1 MKKYLGEGMAVSPTP
16 ETKSVREI
24 SAISLL
30 IDLAERGEI
39 DPWDV
44 QVIEVIDLALSQL
57 AALNDSRSGSCEADL
72 SQSGQAFLDASLLV
86 LLKAK
91 TLEELELFADE
102 TDVEAEGEFDELDD
116 WGNPLS
122 LPRNLERQLRRRP
135 TPAPPAR
142 RRVTLQEL
150 IDQLRLVAAAIEKKP
165 PKVRTN
171 PLRSQSRAQAMRIA
185 MDLVNEENSVEVA
198 AELEHLLARYWSED
212 SEDDN
217 WLDLDLLVNLWWQRK
232 QGDVEVSVNSSQLAF
247 VGNEYDRSLGLNDD
261 SPSPQE
267 LVNERV
273 NVFWALLMLSAQSKV
288 ELVQEEFYQDLKI
301 RTLTEVAE
309 NSSKN
314 LQASDNCGMKQD
326 NKLMN
331 TDK

>member
-1 MKKYLGEGMAVSPTP
+1 MAVSQTQ
-16 ETKSVREI
+16 ETKPVREI

-57 AALNDSRSGSCEADL
+57 AALNEARSGSCEADL

-91 TLEELELFADE
+91 TLEQLELSAAEAD
-102 TDVEAEGEFDELDD
+102 AEVDEEIAQLDD
-116 WGNPLS
+116 WGNPL

-135 TPAPPAR
+135 APAPQTR

-165 PKVRTN
+165 PKVRSH
-171 PLRSQSRAQAMRIA
+171 PLRSQTRAQAMRVA

-198 AELEHLLARYWSED
+198 AELEHLLATYWSED

-217 WLDLDLLVNLWWQRK
+217 WLDLDGLVNLWWQRK
-232 QGDVEVSVNSSQLAF
+232 QGELGVSPEMPAQLTALGDDF
-247 VGNEYDRSLGLNDD
+247 DRSLGLNEKAVETF
-261 SPSPQE
+261 SVVHPSPQE

-301 RTLTEVAE
+301 RTLVEAKE
-309 NSSKN
+309 NGS
-314 LQASDNCGMKQD
+314 AS
-326 NKLMN
+326 
-331 TDK
+331 

>member
-1 MKKYLGEGMAVSPTP
+1 MAVSPTP
-16 ETKSVREI
+16 ETKPVGEI

-57 AALNDSRSGSCEADL
+57 AALSDTSSGSCEADL

-91 TLEELELFADE
+91 TLEALELSAAE
-102 TDVEAEGEFDELDD
+102 ADVEEEAEIVQLDD
-116 WGNPLS
+116 WGNPL

-165 PKVRTN
+165 PKVRSS
-171 PLRSQSRAQAMRIA
+171 PLRSQSRAQAMRVA

-198 AELEHLLARYWSED
+198 AQLENLLATYWSED
-212 SEDDN
+212 AEDDN
-217 WLDLDLLVNLWWQRK
+217 WLNLDRLVELWWQRK
-232 QGDVEVSVNSSQLAF
+232 QGDVEISTEIAAQLAT
-247 VGNEYDRSLGLNDD
+247 VADDWEQSVGLNGEAAET
-261 SPSPQE
+261 SVVHPSPQD

-301 RTLTEVAE
+301 RALVEVAE
-309 NSSKN
+309 NGSALSIAQEATSN
-314 LQASDNCGMKQD
+314 
-326 NKLMN
+326 
-331 TDK
+331 

>member
-1 MKKYLGEGMAVSPTP
+1 MAVSPTP

-44 QVIEVIDLALSQL
+44 QVIQVIDLVLSQL
-57 AALNDSRSGSCEADL
+57 AALNDTRSGSYEADL

-91 TLEELELFADE
+91 TLEALELSTAEAD
-102 TDVEAEGEFDELDD
+102 AEEESEIVALDD
-116 WGNPLS
+116 WGNPL

-165 PKVRTN
+165 PKVRSS
-171 PLRSQSRAQAMRIA
+171 PLRSQSRAQAMRVA

-198 AELEHLLARYWSED
+198 AQLEHLLATYWSD
-212 SEDDN
+212 DAEDDN
-217 WLDLDLLVNLWWQRK
+217 WLDLDRLVNLWWQRK
-232 QGDVEVSVNSSQLAF
+232 QGDVEVSTAIAAQLATF
-247 VGNEYDRSLGLNDD
+247 SDD
-261 SPSPQE
+261 SAQSMELNGETANSFSVAHPSPQE

-301 RTLTEVAE
+301 RTLVEVGE
-309 NSSKN
+309 NGSNSSISEEATK
-314 LQASDNCGMKQD
+314 K
-326 NKLMN
+326 
-331 TDK
+331 

>member
-1 MKKYLGEGMAVSPTP
+1 MAVSPTS
-16 ETKSVREI
+16 ETKPVREI

-44 QVIEVIDLALSQL
+44 QVIQVIDLVLSQL
-57 AALNDSRSGSCEADL
+57 AAISDNRSGSCEADL
-72 SQSGQAFLDASLLV
+72 TQSGQAFLDASLLV

-91 TLEELELFADE
+91 TLEALELSA
-102 TDVEAEGEFDELDD
+102 AEVDAEEESEIVALDN
-116 WGNPLS
+116 WGNPL

-165 PKVRTN
+165 PKVRSHA
-171 PLRSQSRAQAMRIA
+171 LRSQSRAQAMRVA
-185 MDLVNEENSVEVA
+185 MDLVNEENSVEVTA
-198 AELEHLLARYWSED
+198 QLEHLLATYWSED
-212 SEDDN
+212 GEDDN
-217 WLDLDLLVNLWWQRK
+217 WLNLDRLVELWWQRK
-232 QGDVEVSVNSSQLAF
+232 QGDVEVSTEIAAQLAAAADD
-247 VGNEYDRSLGLNDD
+247 GDRSVGLNGEAAEL
-261 SPSPQE
+261 SVNCPSPQE
-267 LVNERV
+267 LINERV

-301 RTLTEVAE
+301 RTLVEVKEHESTSLTEE
-309 NSSKN
+309 
-314 LQASDNCGMKQD
+314 
-326 NKLMN
+326 
-331 TDK
+331 

>member
-1 MKKYLGEGMAVSPTP
+1 MAVSPTP
-16 ETKSVREI
+16 ETKPVREI

-57 AALNDSRSGSCEADL
+57 AALSDASSSSCEADL

-91 TLEELELFADE
+91 TLEELELFA
-102 TDVEAEGEFDELDD
+102 EADAEEEIEIAELDD
-116 WGNPLS
+116 WGNPL

-135 TPAPPAR
+135 APAPPIR

-165 PKVRTN
+165 PKVRSH
-171 PLRSQSRAQAMRIA
+171 PLRSQTRAQAMRVA
-185 MDLVNEENSVEVA
+185 MDLVNEENSVEVG
-198 AELEHLLARYWSED
+198 AELEHLLATYWSED

-217 WLDLDLLVNLWWQRK
+217 WLDLDLLVRLWWQRK
-232 QGDVEVSVNSSQLAF
+232 QGDLGVSLEMAEQLVVAR
-247 VGNEYDRSLGLNDD
+247 NELEQSGELNGELAE
-261 SPSPQE
+261 SFSVVHPSPQE
-267 LVNERV
+267 LINERV

-301 RTLTEVAE
+301 RTLVDVGE
-309 NSSKN
+309 NGSASLISKEPIV
-314 LQASDNCGMKQD
+314 QVTIDE
-326 NKLMN
+326 
-331 TDK
+331 

>member
-1 MKKYLGEGMAVSPTP
+1 MAVSPTP

-44 QVIEVIDLALSQL
+44 QVIQVIDLVLSQL
-57 AALNDSRSGSCEADL
+57 AALNDTRSGSCEADL

-91 TLEELELFADE
+91 TLEQLELSASEAD
-102 TDVEAEGEFDELDD
+102 AEEEPEIVALDD
-116 WGNPLS
+116 WGNPL

-135 TPAPPAR
+135 TPAPPTR

-165 PKVRTN
+165 PKVRSS
-171 PLRSQSRAQAMRIA
+171 PLRSQSRAQAMRVA

-198 AELEHLLARYWSED
+198 AELERLLATYWSED
-212 SEDDN
+212 AEDDN
-217 WLDLDLLVNLWWQRK
+217 WLDLDRLVNLWWQRK
-232 QGDVEVSVNSSQLAF
+232 QGDVDISAANSAQLAPIANDCDRSVELNGKAEQEDAANSSFPGSPLLK
-247 VGNEYDRSLGLNDD
+247 S

-301 RTLTEVAE
+301 RTLVEVGE
-309 NSSKN
+309 NGSNSSISQEATGK
-314 LQASDNCGMKQD
+314 
-326 NKLMN
+326 
-331 TDK
+331 

>member
-102 TDVEAEGEFDELDD
+102 ADVEAEEEFGELDD
-116 WGNPLS
+116 WGNPLA

-135 TPAPPAR
+135 TPAPPTR

-232 QGDVEVSVNSSQLAF
+232 QGDVEVSVAKSAQLAS
-247 VGNEYDRSLGLNDD
+247 VGSEYDRSLGLNDD

-301 RTLTEVAE
+301 RTLTEVTE
-309 NSSKN
+309 NGSK
-314 LQASDNCGMKQD
+314 ASISEESTGK
-326 NKLMN
+326 
-331 TDK
+331 

>member
-1 MKKYLGEGMAVSPTP
+1 MAVSPTP
-16 ETKSVREI
+16 ETKSVHEI

-44 QVIEVIDLALSQL
+44 QVIQVIDLVLSQL
-57 AALNDSRSGSCEADL
+57 AALNDTRSGSCEADL

-91 TLEELELFADE
+91 TLEQLELSAAEAD
-102 TDVEAEGEFDELDD
+102 AEEEPEIVALDD
-116 WGNPLS
+116 WGNPL

-135 TPAPPAR
+135 TPAPPTR

-165 PKVRTN
+165 PKVRSS
-171 PLRSQSRAQAMRIA
+171 PLRSQSRAQAMRVA

-198 AELEHLLARYWSED
+198 AELEHLLATYWSED
-212 SEDDN
+212 AEDDN
-217 WLDLDLLVNLWWQRK
+217 WLDLDRLVNLWWQRK
-232 QGDVEVSVNSSQLAF
+232 QGDVEISAANSAQLAPVANDWDQSVGLNGEAKPEEAANSSFPGSPALPC
-247 VGNEYDRSLGLNDD
+247 

-301 RTLTEVAE
+301 RTLVEVAE
-309 NSSKN
+309 NGSTSSINQEATGK
-314 LQASDNCGMKQD
+314 
-326 NKLMN
+326 
-331 TDK
+331 

>member
-1 MKKYLGEGMAVSPTP
+1 MAVSSTP
-16 ETKSVREI
+16 ETKPVREI

-57 AALNDSRSGSCEADL
+57 AALNDHRSGSCEADL

-86 LLKAK
+86 LLKAN
-91 TLEELELFADE
+91 TLEALELSAADV
-102 TDVEAEGEFDELDD
+102 DPEAEAEIAELDD
-116 WGNPLS
+116 WGNPL

-165 PKVRTN
+165 PKVRSS
-171 PLRSQSRAQAMRIA
+171 PLRSQSRAQAMRVA
-185 MDLVNEENSVEVA
+185 MELVNEENSVEVA
-198 AELEHLLARYWSED
+198 AELEHLLATYWSED

-217 WLDLDLLVNLWWQRK
+217 WLDLDRLVHLWWQRK
-232 QGDVEVSVNSSQLAF
+232 QGDSALSTAITAQLAMIA
-247 VGNEYDRSLGLNDD
+247 DD
-261 SPSPQE
+261 STQSGDLNGKAAETFSAVHPSPQE

-301 RTLTEVAE
+301 RTLVEVAE
-309 NSSKN
+309 NGSASSISESVPGK
-314 LQASDNCGMKQD
+314 
-326 NKLMN
+326 
-331 TDK
+331 

>member
-1 MKKYLGEGMAVSPTP
+1 MAVSPTP

-57 AALNDSRSGSCEADL
+57 AALNDTRSGSCEADL

-91 TLEELELFADE
+91 TLEELELFTDE
-102 TDVEAEGEFDELDD
+102 ADVETEAEIAELDD
-116 WGNPLS
+116 WGNPLL

-135 TPAPPAR
+135 TPAPPTR

-165 PKVRTN
+165 PKIRTS
-171 PLRSQSRAQAMRIA
+171 PLRSQSRTQAMRVA
-185 MDLVNEENSVEVA
+185 MELVNEENSVEVA
-198 AELEHLLARYWSED
+198 AELEHLLATFWSED
-212 SEDDN
+212 TEDDN
-217 WLDLDLLVNLWWQRK
+217 WLDLDLLVHLWWQRK
-232 QGDVEVSVNSSQLAF
+232 QRDLEVSTEIAAQLA
-247 VGNEYDRSLGLNDD
+247 VVADD
-261 SPSPQE
+261 SAQTVELEAAETFSVIHPSPQE

-301 RTLTEVAE
+301 RTLVEVEE
-309 NSSKN
+309 NRS
-314 LQASDNCGMKQD
+314 ASPMSESVPGK
-326 NKLMN
+326 
-331 TDK
+331 

>member
-1 MKKYLGEGMAVSPTP
+1 MAVSSTP

-57 AALNDSRSGSCEADL
+57 AALSDTSSGSCEADL

-91 TLEELELFADE
+91 TLEALELSAAE
-102 TDVEAEGEFDELDD
+102 ADVEQEAEIVQLDD
-116 WGNPLS
+116 WGNPL

-165 PKVRTN
+165 PKVRSS
-171 PLRSQSRAQAMRIA
+171 PLRSQSRAQAMRVA

-198 AELEHLLARYWSED
+198 AELENLLATYWSED
-212 SEDDN
+212 AEDDN
-217 WLDLDLLVNLWWQRK
+217 WLDLDRLVELWWQRK
-232 QGDVEVSVNSSQLAF
+232 QGDVEISTAIAAQLAA
-247 VGNEYDRSLGLNDD
+247 VADEWDQSVGLNGEAAETF
-261 SPSPQE
+261 SVVHPSPQD

-301 RTLTEVAE
+301 RALVEVTE
-309 NSSKN
+309 NGKGSIDPSR
-314 LQASDNCGMKQD
+314 SHKQVTID
-326 NKLMN
+326 E
-331 TDK
+331 

>member
-1 MKKYLGEGMAVSPTP
+1 MAVSPTP

-102 TDVEAEGEFDELDD
+102 TDVEAEGDFDELDD

-198 AELEHLLARYWSED
+198 AELELLLARYWSED

-232 QGDVEVSVNSSQLAF
+232 QGDVEVSKAIAAQLAEVADANLNGETGETA
-247 VGNEYDRSLGLNDD
+247 VGY
-261 SPSPQE
+261 PSPQE

-309 NSSKN
+309 NGSI
-314 LQASDNCGMKQD
+314 ASEQPTGK
-326 NKLMN
+326 
-331 TDK
+331 

>member
-1 MKKYLGEGMAVSPTP
+1 MAVSPTS
-16 ETKSVREI
+16 ETKPVREI

-44 QVIEVIDLALSQL
+44 QVIQVIDLVLSQL
-57 AALNDSRSGSCEADL
+57 AALNDTRSGSCEADL

-91 TLEELELFADE
+91 TLEALELSAAEAD
-102 TDVEAEGEFDELDD
+102 AEEEPEIVALDD
-116 WGNPLS
+116 WGNPL

-165 PKVRTN
+165 PKVRSS
-171 PLRSQSRAQAMRIA
+171 PLRSQSRAQAMRVA
-185 MDLVNEENSVEVA
+185 MDLINEENSVEVA
-198 AELEHLLARYWSED
+198 AQLEDLLATYWSED
-212 SEDDN
+212 AEDDN
-217 WLDLDLLVNLWWQRK
+217 WLDLDRLVNLWWQRK
-232 QGDVEVSVNSSQLAF
+232 QGDVEVSSAIAAQLAA
-247 VGNEYDRSLGLNDD
+247 VTDDPEQSEGLNGETGETF
-261 SPSPQE
+261 SVVHPSPQE

-301 RTLTEVAE
+301 RSLVEVAE
-309 NSSKN
+309 NGAVSS
-314 LQASDNCGMKQD
+314 LGQESR
-326 NKLMN
+326 
-331 TDK
+331 DK

>member
-1 MKKYLGEGMAVSPTP
+1 MAVSSTP

-57 AALNDSRSGSCEADL
+57 AALSDSRTGSCEADL

-91 TLEELELFADE
+91 TLEELELSAAEADAE
-102 TDVEAEGEFDELDD
+102 EEAEIAELDD
-116 WGNPLS
+116 WGNPL

-135 TPAPPAR
+135 TPAPPTR

-165 PKVRTN
+165 PKVRS
-171 PLRSQSRAQAMRIA
+171 LASRSQTRAQAMRVA

-198 AELEHLLARYWSED
+198 AELEHLLATLWSED

-217 WLDLDLLVNLWWQRK
+217 WLDLDRLVNLWWQRK
-232 QGDVEVSVNSSQLAF
+232 QRDVEVSTAVADEWDQSMGLNGEAEQEDAANSSFPGSPL
-247 VGNEYDRSLGLNDD
+247 LPC

-301 RTLTEVAE
+301 RTLVEVAD
-309 NSSKN
+309 NGSVSIISKESTA
-314 LQASDNCGMKQD
+314 QVTIDG
-326 NKLMN
+326 
-331 TDK
+331 

>member
-1 MKKYLGEGMAVSPTP
+1 MAVSPTP

-57 AALNDSRSGSCEADL
+57 AALSDNRSGSCEADL

-91 TLEELELFADE
+91 TLEELELFAAE
-102 TDVEAEGEFDELDD
+102 TEAEEEAEIGELDD
-116 WGNPLS
+116 WGNPL

-165 PKVRTN
+165 PKVRTS
-171 PLRSQSRAQAMRIA
+171 PLRSQSRAQAMRVA
-185 MDLVNEENSVEVA
+185 MELVNEENSVEVA
-198 AELEHLLARYWSED
+198 AELEHLLATYWSED

-232 QGDVEVSVNSSQLAF
+232 QGYVEESIAIAAPPTPAIDDFADFNGEARETSV
-247 VGNEYDRSLGLNDD
+247 VY
-261 SPSPQE
+261 PSPQE

-309 NSSKN
+309 NGLSEEAQGK
-314 LQASDNCGMKQD
+314 
-326 NKLMN
+326 
-331 TDK
+331 

>member
-1 MKKYLGEGMAVSPTP
+1 MVVSPTP
-16 ETKSVREI
+16 ETKSVREM

-57 AALNDSRSGSCEADL
+57 AAFNDNRSGSCEADL

-91 TLEELELFADE
+91 TLEALELSAE
-102 TDVEAEGEFDELDD
+102 TDPEVEAEISELDD
-116 WGNPLS
+116 WGNPLL

-135 TPAPPAR
+135 TPAPPTR

-165 PKVRTN
+165 PKVR
-171 PLRSQSRAQAMRIA
+171 PLALRSQSRAQAMRVA
-185 MDLVNEENSVEVA
+185 MELVNEENSVEVA
-198 AELEHLLARYWSED
+198 AELEHLLATYWSED

-217 WLDLDLLVNLWWQRK
+217 WLDLDRLVHLWWQRK
-232 QGDVEVSVNSSQLAF
+232 QEDVEVSTEIALAP
-247 VGNEYDRSLGLNDD
+247 VANDSAQSVGLNQEATETF
-261 SPSPQE
+261 SLVHPSPQE
-267 LVNERV
+267 LINERV

-301 RTLTEVAE
+301 RTLVEVAE
-309 NSSKN
+309 NGSASSISGEPAGK
-314 LQASDNCGMKQD
+314 
-326 NKLMN
+326 
-331 TDK
+331 